1 MGHSSRVPTGDN
13 RLRIRV
19 NAISSESLAWGW
31 GRAAILLPDGAMEND
46 WTTALICFALG
57 SLGGLGVGLGLWWQQ
72 RQRLRQ
78 LLRRLQVNRW
88 SEALPAL
95 AQLNQRQWD
104 DHQQLQGIRSDLS
117 SRERILEAAPVGYLQ
132 VDRENQL
139 LWCNLEASRLLG
151 MEQRLQ
157 GNLPKPRL
165 LLELARS
172 YELDALIEEAR
183 TQGTEQTKDWLLY
196 RISPDPLNPMQ
207 EPTAPLRGHAFVLNH
222 GEVGVFLENRQE
234 AALLVQQR
242 DRWTSDVAH
251 ELKTP
256 LTSIRLVAETLQPK
270 ISPGLRGW
278 IDRLLNETIRLSN
291 LVEDLL
297 NLSRLEGGQ
306 FEGLTLK
313 SVDLPHLVQVAWQ
326 SLEPLARVKHLELH
340 YSGPSELPIQLDAP
354 LFHRVLINL
363 IDNAIKHS
371 PPRGIIYSRLSM
383 SPPTASVP
391 TVCLDIIDTGPGFH
405 DRDLPHVFDR
415 FYRADPARSRSTDGA
430 AGNGA
435 AGSSRGSG
443 LGLAIVQQII
453 EAHHGQVSAHNHPE
467 LGGAWLQIQL
477 PAQLMP

>member
-1 MGHSSRVPTGDN
+1 MG
-13 RLRIRV
+13 
-19 NAISSESLAWGW
+19 
-31 GRAAILLPDGAMEND
+31 ND
-46 WTTALICFALG
+46 WTRALICFALG
-57 SLGGLGVGLGLWWQQ
+57 SLGGLAVGLGLWWQE
-72 RQRLRQ
+72 RQRLQQ
-78 LLRRLQVNRW
+78 LLRRLQVGHW
-88 SEALPAL
+88 TEALPAL
-95 AQLNQRQWD
+95 VRLNQRQWD
-104 DHQQLQGIRSDLS
+104 DYQQLEGVRANLS
-117 SRERILEAAPVGYLQ
+117 RLERILEAAPVGYLQ

-151 MEQRLQ
+151 MDQRLQ

-183 TQGTEQTKDWLLY
+183 TKGTEQTKDWRLH

-207 EPTAPLRGHAFVLNH
+207 EPTAPLRGHAFTLNN
-222 GEVGVFLENRQE
+222 GDVGVFLENRQE

-313 SVDLPHLVQVAWQ
+313 PVDLPHIVQAAWQ
-326 SLEPLARVKHLELH
+326 SLEPLARVKHLELD
-340 YSGPSELPIQLDAP
+340 YDGPQELTIHLDEP

-371 PPRGIIYSRLSM
+371 PPHGLIYSRLSF
-383 SPPTASVP
+383 SPATAP
-391 TVCLDIIDTGPGFH
+391 AATVCLDIIDTGPGFH
-405 DRDLPHVFDR
+405 ERDLPHVFDR
-415 FYRADPARSRSTDGA
+415 FYRADPARSRP
-430 AGNGA
+430 AGGTV
-435 AGSSRGSG
+435 SSRGSG
-443 LGLAIVQQII
+443 LGLAIVQQIV
-453 EAHHGQVSAHNHPE
+453 EAHYGQVSAHNHPE
-467 LGGAWLQIQL
+467 LGGAWLRIQL
-477 PAQLMP
+477 PARLLP